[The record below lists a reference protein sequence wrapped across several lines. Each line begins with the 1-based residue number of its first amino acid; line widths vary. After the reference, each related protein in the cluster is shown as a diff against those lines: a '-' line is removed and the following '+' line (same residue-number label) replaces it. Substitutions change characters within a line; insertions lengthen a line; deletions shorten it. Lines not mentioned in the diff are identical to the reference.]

1 MRESLR
7 KNQPETSEGITRRGL
22 LKSGAAIAGVAALTA
37 TGGMFGPKF
46 RKNERAERAALEHK
60 NHALDRYMQESEL
73 ADNWTRFLKI
83 RKDLVAAVKS
93 GADNKYHKKSDEER
107 ARLVQEDSNPIVA
120 ERDRILTELDKR
132 LVPELLV
139 TYTRGGLT
147 PSQKSLIRVYASAGG
162 DLDAIR
168 TKGVSGLN
176 QKIVSQI
183 YSVLKYYGGD
193 TAPHMEKFG
202 VATQTSL
209 EFDIGKKKPM
219 TSTDSTENLA

>member
-1 MRESLR
+1 
-7 KNQPETSEGITRRGL
+7 
-22 LKSGAAIAGVAALTA
+22 
-37 TGGMFGPKF
+37 
-46 RKNERAERAALEHK
+46 
-60 NHALDRYMQESEL
+60 
-73 ADNWTRFLKI
+73 
-83 RKDLVAAVKS
+83 
-93 GADNKYHKKSDEER
+93 
-107 ARLVQEDSNPIVA
+107 
-120 ERDRILTELDKR
+120 
-132 LVPELLV
+132 
-139 TYTRGGLT
+139 LT